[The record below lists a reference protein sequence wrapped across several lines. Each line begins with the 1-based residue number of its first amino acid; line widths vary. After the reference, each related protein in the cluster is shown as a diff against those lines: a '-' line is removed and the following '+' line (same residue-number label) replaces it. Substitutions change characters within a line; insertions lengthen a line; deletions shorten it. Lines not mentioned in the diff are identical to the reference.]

1 MQNSRIFAF
10 FYVKCSKKKYYNHVI
25 PFKPNIKSE
34 IIIHFYIYTKN
45 DMKEKI
51 TTKNAN
57 RTLFPLSF
65 SHIKNKTK
73 GNGKM
78 IITTNGREY
87 EKESLEFIDSIDR
100 FSWQEFI
107 YFTEILYK
115 TEDGE
120 YILETMW
127 KLNPEWR
134 KDEVENGVLTEE
146 DLKEKDEYRL
156 MSFEEADAWLDG
168 AVYG

>member
-1 MQNSRIFAF
+1 
-10 FYVKCSKKKYYNHVI
+10 
-25 PFKPNIKSE
+25 
-34 IIIHFYIYTKN
+34 
-45 DMKEKI
+45 
-51 TTKNAN
+51 
-57 RTLFPLSF
+57 
-65 SHIKNKTK
+65 
-73 GNGKM
+73 M
-78 IITTNGREY
+78 IITIDGREY

-127 KLNPEWR
+127 QLNPEWH
-134 KDEVENGVLTEE
+134 KDEIECGILTED

-156 MSFEEADAWLDG
+156 MSFEEADAWHRG
-168 AVYG
+168 VVWEV

>member
-1 MQNSRIFAF
+1 
-10 FYVKCSKKKYYNHVI
+10 
-25 PFKPNIKSE
+25 
-34 IIIHFYIYTKN
+34 
-45 DMKEKI
+45 
-51 TTKNAN
+51 
-57 RTLFPLSF
+57 
-65 SHIKNKTK
+65 
-73 GNGKM
+73 M
-78 IITTNGREY
+78 IITINGREF

-127 KLNPEWR
+127 QLNPEWH

-168 AVYG
+168 AVWEV

>member
-1 MQNSRIFAF
+1 
-10 FYVKCSKKKYYNHVI
+10 
-25 PFKPNIKSE
+25 
-34 IIIHFYIYTKN
+34 
-45 DMKEKI
+45 MKEKFSS
-51 TTKNAN
+51 KNAN
-57 RTLFPLSF
+57 QSLFPLLF
-65 SHIKNKTK
+65 FHIKNKTK
-73 GNGKM
+73 GYGKK
-78 IITTNGREY
+78 IITINGREF
-87 EKESLEFIDSIDR
+87 EKESLEFIYSIDR

-168 AVYG
+168 AVREV

>member
-1 MQNSRIFAF
+1 
-10 FYVKCSKKKYYNHVI
+10 
-25 PFKPNIKSE
+25 
-34 IIIHFYIYTKN
+34 
-45 DMKEKI
+45 
-51 TTKNAN
+51 
-57 RTLFPLSF
+57 
-65 SHIKNKTK
+65 
-73 GNGKM
+73 M
-78 IITTNGREY
+78 IITINGREF

-100 FSWQEFI
+100 FSWQEFL

-115 TEDGE
+115 TEDGG

-127 KLNPEWR
+127 QLNPEWH

-168 AVYG
+168 AVWEV

>member
-1 MQNSRIFAF
+1 
-10 FYVKCSKKKYYNHVI
+10 
-25 PFKPNIKSE
+25 
-34 IIIHFYIYTKN
+34 
-45 DMKEKI
+45 
-51 TTKNAN
+51 
-57 RTLFPLSF
+57 
-65 SHIKNKTK
+65 
-73 GNGKM
+73 M
-78 IITTNGREY
+78 IITINGREF

-127 KLNPEWR
+127 QLNPEWH
-134 KDEVENGVLTEE
+134 KGEVENGVLTEE

-168 AVYG
+168 AVWEV

>member
-1 MQNSRIFAF
+1 
-10 FYVKCSKKKYYNHVI
+10 
-25 PFKPNIKSE
+25 
-34 IIIHFYIYTKN
+34 
-45 DMKEKI
+45 
-51 TTKNAN
+51 
-57 RTLFPLSF
+57 
-65 SHIKNKTK
+65 
-73 GNGKM
+73 M
-78 IITTNGREY
+78 IITINGREY

-127 KLNPEWR
+127 QLNPEWH
-134 KDEVENGVLTEE
+134 KGEVESGVLTEE
-146 DLKEKDEYRL
+146 DLEEKDEYRL

>member
-1 MQNSRIFAF
+1 
-10 FYVKCSKKKYYNHVI
+10 
-25 PFKPNIKSE
+25 
-34 IIIHFYIYTKN
+34 
-45 DMKEKI
+45 
-51 TTKNAN
+51 
-57 RTLFPLSF
+57 
-65 SHIKNKTK
+65 
-73 GNGKM
+73 M
-78 IITTNGREY
+78 IITINGREF

-115 TEDGE
+115 TGDGE

-127 KLNPEWR
+127 QLNPDWH